1 MPSMIRIG
9 KIVATNGLQG
19 AVVLTHIVGESTW
32 LKKDDVLFLEL
43 NKESFIPFFV
53 TVVKPLNKE
62 EYILN
67 VEDVDTLEAA
77 KKLIGKQAYVKE
89 DILSKYTSDSPLLWI
104 GFNIVDKERGS
115 VGEIEDVMQTGHQ
128 WLAKVTY
135 EGREVLIPL
144 IDQMILDTNVR
155 NKFIRME
162 LPEGLLDI

>member
-1 MPSMIRIG
+1 MIRIG

-19 AVVLTHIVGESTW
+19 AIVLTHIVGESTW

-43 NKESFIPFFV
+43 NKDSFIPFFV
-53 TVVKPLNKE
+53 IAVKPVNKE

-67 VEDVDTLEAA
+67 VEDVDTLESA

-115 VGEIEDVMQTGHQ
+115 VGAIEDVMQTGHQ